1 MFEFGGHAHMVG
13 LRLHSDWV
21 KNGKLVPFF
30 DQNIVNNDDVI
41 YGHCVDGQKFYVVE
55 KGSKIGQVFRFG
67 LSLNAASQ
75 EMFIDTK
82 KSCNNIIMPKGRR
95 KNKPRNDPLHDIH
108 GP

>member
-55 KGSKIGQVFRFG
+55 KGSKIGQVFRF
-67 LSLNAASQ
+67 
-75 EMFIDTK
+75 
-82 KSCNNIIMPKGRR
+82 
-95 KNKPRNDPLHDIH
+95 
-108 GP
+108 

>member
-1 MFEFGGHAHMVG
+1 MEIMTPKTLRIDSLGLC

-55 KGSKIGQVFRFG
+55 KGSKIGQVFRF
-67 LSLNAASQ
+67 
-75 EMFIDTK
+75 
-82 KSCNNIIMPKGRR
+82 
-95 KNKPRNDPLHDIH
+95 
-108 GP
+108 